1 MIVPYNTGGV
11 NESKSCK
18 LVKSFVNIIR
28 RCIILTK
35 IQSYAVVIIGGGT
48 AGISVAARLAKKIAP
63 KHIAIIDPASKH
75 YYQPLWTLV
84 GGGIIKKEVSV
95 RSLASLIPKGVKYIQ
110 ESVVNIDPDLEVVET
125 SKESKISYEFL
136 VVCPGLQVNWDQVKG
151 LKDAIGKNGVVSN
164 YDYNYA
170 EKTWEALQSFKSGNA
185 LFTMPNTPI
194 KCGGAP
200 QKIMYLA
207 EEYFRKTG
215 IREHANVMFFSPKNE
230 IFDVPKYRT
239 TLEGII
245 QKRNIKTM
253 FQRNLIELKPKLK
266 VAIFENLATKQEE
279 SVEYE
284 MIHVTPPMGPLDFFK
299 ESLIADDNGWVDVD
313 PYTLQHTKYKNIFS
327 LGDASNLPTSKTGAA
342 IRKQAPVV
350 VSNLLSLKEN
360 KPLKEKY
367 NGYTSCP
374 IVTGRGKLIM
384 AEFDYNK
391 EPQETFP
398 INQAKERY
406 SMYVVKKNLLPIM
419 YWYGML
425 KGRL

>member
-1 MIVPYNTGGV
+1 M
-11 NESKSCK
+11 
-18 LVKSFVNIIR
+18 
-28 RCIILTK
+28 TK
-35 IQSYAVVIIGGGT
+35 IQSYEVVIIGGGT

-84 GGGIIKKEVSV
+84 GGGIVKKEVSV
-95 RSLASLIPKGVKYIQ
+95 RSQASLIPKGVKYIQ

-215 IREHANVMFFSPKNE
+215 IREHAK
-230 IFDVPKYRT
+230 IGR
-239 TLEGII
+239 
-245 QKRNIKTM
+245 
-253 FQRNLIELKPKLK
+253 
-266 VAIFENLATKQEE
+266 A
-279 SVEYE
+279 
-284 MIHVTPPMGPLDFFK
+284 HV
-299 ESLIADDNGWVDVD
+299 
-313 PYTLQHTKYKNIFS
+313 
-327 LGDASNLPTSKTGAA
+327 
-342 IRKQAPVV
+342 
-350 VSNLLSLKEN
+350 
-360 KPLKEKY
+360 
-367 NGYTSCP
+367 
-374 IVTGRGKLIM
+374 
-384 AEFDYNK
+384 
-391 EPQETFP
+391 
-398 INQAKERY
+398 
-406 SMYVVKKNLLPIM
+406 
-419 YWYGML
+419 
-425 KGRL
+425 